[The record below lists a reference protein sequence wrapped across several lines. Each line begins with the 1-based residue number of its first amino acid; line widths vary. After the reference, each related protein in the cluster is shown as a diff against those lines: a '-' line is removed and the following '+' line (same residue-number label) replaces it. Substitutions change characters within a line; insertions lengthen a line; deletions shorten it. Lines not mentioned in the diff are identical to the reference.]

1 MFCFSGPIP
10 AHAGQP
16 RGGGRA
22 REGKRAY
29 PRSRGATARRR
40 RACRRQQGLSP
51 LTRGNRFLLVAV
63 ALPGGPIPAHAGQ
76 PRPARRCGTALRAYP
91 RSRGATR
98 PAASAC
104 QAERGL
110 SPLTRGN
117 PPTSETSWPS
127 SPAYPRSRGA
137 TLLADRPK
145 TLDQG
150 LSPLTRGNQFPR
162 FNRTRRSGPI
172 PAHAGQPSW
181 RSADE
186 RLPWAYPRSRG
197 ATGFSVA
204 GPSNIRGLSPLT
216 RGNLSLNQGGALLH
230 GPIPA
235 HAGQPWPRR
244 STSRLPG
251 AYPRSR
257 GATRAKS
264 RFAFGC

>member
-117 PPTSETSWPS
+117 HRQARHHGRRRRPIPAHAGQPFSRIAPRRSTR
-127 SPAYPRSRGA
+127 AYPRSRGA
-137 TLLADRPK
+137 TNFPVSIALV
-145 TLDQG
+145 DQG
-150 LSPLTRGNQFPR
+150 LSPLTRGN
-162 FNRTRRSGPI
+162 RRGARLMSGFLGPI
-172 PAHAGQPSW
+172 PAHAGQPA
-181 RSADE
+181 SA
-186 RLPWAYPRSRG
+186 
-197 ATGFSVA
+197 
-204 GPSNIRGLSPLT
+204 SP
-216 RGNLSLNQGGALLH
+216 A
-230 GPIPA
+230 
-235 HAGQPWPRR
+235 RR
-244 STSRLPG
+244 TSG

-257 GATRAKS
+257 GATCR
-264 RFAFGC
+264 